1 MTIRKGSEWGS
12 VGPVPDDVVRVRS
25 DAELHR
31 LVVDARRAG
40 APIPPVALLGGALMR
55 AVGGDGDP
63 GRLAGDVP
71 RLPCDLVRVEIDGG
85 DGAAPDVTWAAVHAV
100 ARRSWW
106 RGPVVAAMNGQFL
119 DEWDVAPRAHPNDGR
134 VDVVEVSPSMGV
146 RDRWRARGRLP
157 AGMHV
162 PHPAITTR
170 ARDEVELTFDRPVRV
185 WVDGVEAGE
194 GRRVRLV
201 VEPDAFVV
209 CV

>member
-1 MTIRKGSEWGS
+1 MTIRKGGEWGS
-12 VGPVPDDVVRVRS
+12 VGPVPDDVVRVRT

-55 AVGGDGDP
+55 AVGGTGDDT
-63 GRLAGDVP
+63 RLTRDVP
-71 RLPCDLVRVEIDGG
+71 LLPCDLVRVELES
-85 DGAAPDVTWAAVHAV
+85 AAGTDVTWAAVHV
-100 ARRSWW
+100 LARRSWW
-106 RGPVVAAMNGQFL
+106 RGPLMAAMNGQFL

-134 VDVVEVSPSMGV
+134 VDVVEVSPRMSA
-146 RDRWRARGRLP
+146 RDRWRARTRLP
-157 AGMHV
+157 AGTHL

-170 ARDEVELTFDRPVRV
+170 QRDEAELRFDRPTRV
-185 WVDGVEAGE
+185 WADGVAIGE
-194 GRRVRLV
+194 GRVLRLV

>member
-12 VGPVPDDVVRVRS
+12 IGPVPDDVVRVRS

-40 APIPPVALLGGALMR
+40 AAIPPVALLGGALMR
-55 AVGGDGDP
+55 AVGGDGDDR
-63 GRLAGDVP
+63 RLSGEVP
-71 RLPCDLVRVEIDGG
+71 RLPCDLVRVELQTAQRIE
-85 DGAAPDVTWAAVHAV
+85 VSWAAVHV
-100 ARRSWW
+100 LARRSWW
-106 RGPVVAAMNGQFL
+106 RGPLVAAMNGQFL

-134 VDVVEVSPSMGV
+134 VDVVEVDRAMPV

-170 ARDEVELTFDRPVRV
+170 QRDEVELVFERPLRV
-185 WVDGVEAGE
+185 WADGVEVGE
-194 GRRVRLV
+194 ARVLRLV